1 MAHGPMMGPSF
12 KRGPPSDAWL
22 PAGSFLV
29 FSLAL
34 RPDQNRCACCGLCGT
49 LTCNNWRACLFC
61 RLPLACLCQVRFRTR
76 QCARRIPLGGYR
88 VALREGSV
96 PSGGVSCAEVVGCE
110 CSAVVSANQIFSTP
124 FQGSNILSNFS
135 NILTNVLTNRGVPQT
150 SFEYRRGGSIW
161 VIPRGEYQKGGSIC
175 VIPPGEYQKGGSI
188 WVIPPG
194 EYQRG
199 AAFGP
204 KRCTQVSHTTLR
216 GALCAPHGCPLRVA
230 VRTLCCRRWGA
241 VRGAARVLCA
251 R

>member
-1 MAHGPMMGPSF
+1 MWRCMLKVRVQQFACMFVQQIAARMLVLGALSHPPM
-12 KRGPPSDAWL
+12 
-22 PAGSFLV
+22 
-29 FSLAL
+29 
-34 RPDQNRCACCGLCGT
+34 
-49 LTCNNWRACLFC
+49 RA
-61 RLPLACLCQVRFRTR
+61 PKT
-76 QCARRIPLGGYR
+76 PWGET